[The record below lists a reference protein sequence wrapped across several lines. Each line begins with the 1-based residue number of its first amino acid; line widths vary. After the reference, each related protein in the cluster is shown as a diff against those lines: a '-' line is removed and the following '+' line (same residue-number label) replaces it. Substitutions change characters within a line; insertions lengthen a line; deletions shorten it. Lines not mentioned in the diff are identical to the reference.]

1 MKKTIVTSIVLLL
14 FLSVLGFSLY
24 SAKTQL
30 TAHFKIDKLIEAII
44 LINKDFDLYIKSTL
58 QYNNFDEIEDKM
70 IEFKKTFT
78 LLSENEIFKDT
89 KNKKLT
95 FALNKLQENM
105 DDKLHHISKVKGY
118 RAVLNNS
125 YIIIQKI
132 KKNIKSNKFD
142 DLYTV
147 ILTIDKNPMIDLKNI
162 LNDIDILKPHNL
174 DEELFL
180 RHAKTITKYQ
190 LMLLEKQNDINKL
203 EINKK
208 IKIFHTLFEEYSNHN
223 IETMETSIIILFIL
237 LIVILA
243 LYFYTLYSLNIAHQD
258 LSRFRK
264 TLENSDNIVVITD
277 NESKIKYVNQT
288 FTKVT
293 GYSLEEAI
301 GQNPKI
307 LKSGRKSKEF
317 YEELNKTIYSGN
329 KWNGEFEN
337 IDKYGNLS
345 YEKASITPVFN
356 DKGEIVEFIAIKLDI
371 TEEVLS
377 NALVKEQQ
385 ETLFTQQAK
394 MAAMGEMIG
403 NIAHQW
409 RQPLGAI
416 SSYASKIAYQ
426 CEINMI
432 NQTEIICDMN
442 EILDKVNY
450 LSETIDTFR
459 NYLKEKKELKEIIL
473 QDRIKLALNIS
484 NTTLKDNHILLLD
497 EVDYDCKIKLTT
509 VVGELD
515 QVIINIINNAKDV
528 IIEKNIQEGW
538 IKVNLI
544 SKYDTVIITIED
556 NGGGIPES
564 ILPHIFNEYFT
575 TKDEHKGTGLG
586 LYMSHKIIQESLN
599 GKLYVD
605 NTNNGAKFSIELPI
619 NS

>member
-1 MKKTIVTSIVLLL
+1 M
-14 FLSVLGFSLY
+14 
-24 SAKTQL
+24 
-30 TAHFKIDKLIEAII
+30 
-44 LINKDFDLYIKSTL
+44 
-58 QYNNFDEIEDKM
+58 DE
-70 IEFKKTFT
+70 
-78 LLSENEIFKDT
+78 
-89 KNKKLT
+89 
-95 FALNKLQENM
+95 
-105 DDKLHHISKVKGY
+105 KLHHISKIKGY

-147 ILTIDKNPMIDLKNI
+147 ILTIDKNPEIELENI
-162 LNDIDILKPHNL
+162 LKQINTLKPLTL
-174 DEELFL
+174 DEELFV
-180 RHAKTITKYQ
+180 RHATTITKYQ
-190 LMLLEKQNDINKL
+190 ILLVSKQDYINHL
-203 EINKK
+203 ETNQK
-208 IKIFHTLFEEYSNHN
+208 IKNFHNLFEEYSKHN
-223 IETMETSIIILFIL
+223 IETMETSIIVLFALLIIL
-237 LIVILA
+237 LS

-293 GYSLEEAI
+293 GYSLEEAL
-301 GQNPKI
+301 GQNPNI

-371 TEEVLS
+371 TQEVLS

-385 ETLFTQQAK
+385 ETLFAQQAK

-409 RQPLGAI
+409 RQPLNTV
-416 SSYASKIAYQ
+416 STMASRVAFQ
-426 CEINMI
+426 CEIDMI
-432 NQTEIICDMN
+432 NQTEIISDMN

-484 NTTLKDNHILLLD
+484 NTTLKDNHISLLNK
-497 EVDYDCKIKLTT
+497 VDYDCKIKLTT

-515 QVIINIINNAKDV
+515 QVIINIINNAKD
-528 IIEKNIQEGW
+528 IIVEKDIQNGW
-538 IKVNLI
+538 IKVDLI
-544 SKYDTVIITIED
+544 SKDDTVIITIED

-575 TKDEHKGTGLG
+575 TKDEHIGTGLG

-599 GKLYVD
+599 GKLYVE